1 MLNSEY
7 VDRAMKDL
15 QKVDSQYKEVLR
27 RTIYNIERLQ
37 NSRKNSINT
46 IQRVEK
52 YIEGLANRRRDIDTK
67 LGKIRLNYKRFI
79 DVMQRLERVETENRQ
94 SSQTAKIG
102 MAGTLGGL
110 AVSQLGGHAAVSIAM
125 LFGTSSTGI
134 AISSL
139 TGAAATNAALA
150 WLGGGA
156 LAAGGAGVAGGS
168 TMVAAMGPIG
178 WVIGGVSL
186 AATLIAIN
194 LSNEELGRK
203 LESSIR
209 KIKKEITRIEGI
221 NVKVS
226 TWNKET
232 IELSNSIMRTLTYL
246 NKNPNKNINN
256 FTDDEIKELMIL
268 LNSSEVLSKKIGSTI
283 SR

>member
-1 MLNSEY
+1 MLKSEY

-15 QKVDSQYKEVLR
+15 QKVDYRYKEVLKK
-27 RTIYNIERLQ
+27 TIYNIERLQ
-37 NSRKNSINT
+37 SSRKNSIST
-46 IQRVEK
+46 IQRVER
-52 YIEGLANRRRDIDTK
+52 YIEGLANRRRDIETK
-67 LGKIRLNYKRFI
+67 LGNIRLNYKKFV
-79 DVMQRLERVETENRQ
+79 DVMQRLESVESTNIQ
-94 SSQTAKIG
+94 NTQTAKLG
-102 MAGTLGGL
+102 MAGALGGV
-110 AVSQLGGHAAVSIAM
+110 AVAQLGKYTAVSIAM
-125 LFGTSSTGI
+125 LFGTSSTGV

-156 LAAGGAGVAGGS
+156 IAAGGAGIAGGS
-168 TMVAAMGPIG
+168 TVVAAMGPIG

-186 AATLIAIN
+186 AATLISIN
-194 LSNEELGRK
+194 LSNEELGRN
-203 LESSIR
+203 LETSIR

-232 IELSNSIMRTLTYL
+232 IELSNNIMRTLNHI
-246 NKNPNKNINN
+246 NKNPNKNISD
-256 FTDDEIKELMIL
+256 FTDDEIKEIMVL
-268 LNSSEVLSKKIGSTI
+268 LNSTEVLSKKIGATI